1 MNMFKDS
8 TFNIFPDTHLNN
20 QHKKD
25 DHSSEQIQNVQ
36 NNNNLQ
42 INHNETH
49 DWLGLE
55 ENLLNLTRIGITIS
69 ISVVGIEVIQCCRN

>member
-1 MNMFKDS
+1 MFKDS
-8 TFNIFPDTHLNN
+8 TFNIFLDADLNN

-25 DHSSEQIQNVQ
+25 DHTSEQIQNIQ
-36 NNNNLQ
+36 NNDNLQ
-42 INHNETH
+42 INHNETY

-55 ENLLNLTRIGITIS
+55 ENILYLTRIGITIS

>member
-1 MNMFKDS
+1 MFKNS
-8 TFNIFPDTHLNN
+8 TFNIFLDTDLNH

-25 DHSSEQIQNVQ
+25 YHSSEQIQNVQ
-36 NNNNLQ
+36 NNKNLQ
-42 INHNETH
+42 INETY

-55 ENLLNLTRIGITIS
+55 ENILYLTRIGITIS

>member
-1 MNMFKDS
+1 MFKNV
-8 TFNIFPDTHLNN
+8 TFNIFLDTDLNN

-25 DHSSEQIQNVQ
+25 DHTSEQIQNIQ
-36 NNNNLQ
+36 NNDNLQ
-42 INHNETH
+42 INHNETY

-55 ENLLNLTRIGITIS
+55 ENILYLTRIGITIS